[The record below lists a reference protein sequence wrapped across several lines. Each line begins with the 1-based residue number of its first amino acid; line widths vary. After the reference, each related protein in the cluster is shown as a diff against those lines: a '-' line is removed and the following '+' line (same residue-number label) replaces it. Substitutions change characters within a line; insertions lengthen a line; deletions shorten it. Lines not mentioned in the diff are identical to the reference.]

1 MLKIERPI
9 EHGIVTNWEDMEK
22 VWHHTLY
29 SELRISTEEHPILM
43 TEPSQNPKPNR
54 EKLTQ
59 MMFEVFNVPCLY
71 INVQAVLAL
80 YESGRTT
87 GVVVDSG
94 EGITHTVPIYEG
106 YAIPRA
112 IHKVLLAGRDLT
124 EYLREILKERGYY
137 FTGPDE
143 LEIVRDIKEGMMYI
157 ASDFEAEMERSKSGQ
172 SALEESI
179 EKEYVMPDGRRI
191 TIGNERFRCP
201 EILFKPSMAG
211 HDLQGV

>member
-1 MLKIERPI
+1 
-9 EHGIVTNWEDMEK
+9 MEK

-59 MMFEVFNVPCLY
+59 MMFEVFNVPFLY

-137 FTGPDE
+137 FTGPDD
-143 LEIVRDIKEGMMYI
+143 LEIVRDIKEGMMFI
-157 ASDFEAEMERSKSGQ
+157 ASDFEAEMARSKNDQ
-172 SALEESI
+172 STSEESI
-179 EKEYVMPDGRRI
+179 EREYMMPDGRKI
-191 TIGNERFRCP
+191 KIGNERFRCP

-211 HDLQGV
+211 HDL